1 MPLGP
6 FWLILKA
13 WSLLFVMMW
22 LRWTLP
28 RMRVDQLMHVAW
40 KVLLPIAFV
49 LVIVTGGLILLPAT
63 ANGFPWDRYVG
74 WPLTLA
80 LVAFLLVVMV
90 RALQFNRRRA
100 RELAA

>member
-1 MPLGP
+1 
-6 FWLILKA
+6 
-13 WSLLFVMMW
+13 MMW

-49 LVIVTGGLILLPAT
+49 LVIVTGGLILLA
-63 ANGFPWDRYVG
+63 GHRERL
-74 WPLTLA
+74 PLGPLRGLA
-80 LVAFLLVVMV
+80 ADPGPRRPSCLVVMV
-90 RALQFNRRRA
+90 RALRWNRRRA